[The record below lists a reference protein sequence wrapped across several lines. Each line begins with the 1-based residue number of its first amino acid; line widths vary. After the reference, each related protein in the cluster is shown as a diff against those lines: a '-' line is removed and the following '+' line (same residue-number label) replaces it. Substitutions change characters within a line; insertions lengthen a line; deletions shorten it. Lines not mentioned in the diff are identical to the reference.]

1 MLELGKAVLTGAL
14 AGAVGGLLGIGGAII
29 MVPLMVYYLNFSQH
43 SAHATSLAVI
53 IPGAVMGALVYN
65 SFGQLDL
72 GLAALFAVG
81 GMIGAYIGSSL
92 LPKVKPKMLKRLF
105 AVLALF
111 LSIRMGL
118 GL

>member
-1 MLELGKAVLTGAL
+1 LLEWGKAVSIGAL
-14 AGAVGGLLGIGGAII
+14 AGAMGGLLGIGGAII
-29 MVPLMVYYLNFSQH
+29 MVPCMVYFLSFSQH

-72 GLAALFAVG
+72 GLAAFFAAG

-92 LPKVKPKMLKRLF
+92 LPKVKPKVLKRLF

-111 LSIRMGL
+111 LSIRMGM